1 MKLAVINP
9 LFRSLGLLRPL
20 HKLEYF
26 CNIVVKEALC
36 HDL

>member
-26 CNIVVKEALC
+26 CNKEALC